1 MEPHYSNVLQGNS
14 SCSHSTRCYHTVIFN
29 LFFRSYSAPPL
40 PRLSFALLKPS
51 VFLKVALTYLA
62 RTPFP
67 CPLILCPPSN
77 PIHRRWVTNL
87 IGQQRGSGGE
97 TKREAKETLSSIKKH
112 VTVSRGGGDGQSNT
126 QSGRPVGVCVCVCV
140 RAQEEEMQWEMP
152 CLWLKPW
159 VSVEAI
165 SHPEYTFVVNK
176 LCHIAHFCE
185 CCCNFSQMEIFYWY
199 WKYIWL
205 VWLCWVSQWQH
216 LLYFNKLLIQH
227 LFILFNLNFFNMISI
242 YQNYRP
248 NHP

>member
-140 RAQEEEMQWEMP
+140 RACTRRRDAVRDALFMAETLGF
-152 CLWLKPW
+152 CG
-159 VSVEAI
+159 
-165 SHPEYTFVVNK
+165 SHQPSWIYV
-176 LCHIAHFCE
+176 
-185 CCCNFSQMEIFYWY
+185 CC
-199 WKYIWL
+199 
-205 VWLCWVSQWQH
+205 
-216 LLYFNKLLIQH
+216 
-227 LFILFNLNFFNMISI
+227 
-242 YQNYRP
+242 
-248 NHP
+248 